1 MEDSFLSERV
11 ENILIKS
18 LTIFTLISCI
28 YNSNK
33 VCVYKLLIPF
43 KCDYLDPASVEL
55 CSYKGDYIGIENL
68 S

>member
-11 ENILIKS
+11 ENNLIKS

-43 KCDYLDPASVEL
+43 KCDYFDPSFSRAL
-55 CSYKGDYIGIENL
+55 FL
-68 S
+68 